1 MSNRLENVLSS
12 LLVDKTKKSERK
24 WNSII
29 LFLGLLIFLFAISYV
44 YLYPDKSDFNE
55 KKLSQK
61 EVFSI
66 SSKSSKTNDETKFI
80 KEGKLA
86 FLNRKTK
93 KTIIEIDIEIADT
106 PYERAVGLMYR
117 RSLPTKA
124 GMLFIYEQSKPR
136 FFWMKNTYISLDII
150 YANENMQIVTIQKN
164 QKPLSEKP
172 ISSYRDSMYVV
183 EVNAGFCDKYGI
195 NIGDYINFKR

>member
-1 MSNRLENVLSS
+1 MVTSRQPFIA
-12 LLVDKTKKSERK
+12 RY
-24 WNSII
+24 
-29 LFLGLLIFLFAISYV
+29 LFLGILIFFFAISCI

-61 EVFSI
+61 EVFPI
-66 SSKSSKTNDETKFI
+66 SSKTNDETKFI
-80 KEGKLA
+80 EEGKLT

-93 KTIIEIDIEIADT
+93 KTIIEIDIEIADA
-106 PYERAVGLMYR
+106 PYKRTAGLMYR

-150 YANENMQIVTIQKN
+150 YVNENMQIVTIQKN